1 MLQVRSAFH
10 LNGLYND
17 MKASTA
23 TSGQKTNEIFSMQI
37 ARTSKFHIIYIMF
50 EMTRDSI
57 KSFNFR
63 DLNVKNI
70 LEVLLKVFA
79 LKQI

>member
-1 MLQVRSAFH
+1 
-10 LNGLYND
+10 
-17 MKASTA
+17 
-23 TSGQKTNEIFSMQI
+23 MQI
-37 ARTSKFHIIYIMF
+37 ARASRYHIIYIMF

-57 KSFNFR
+57 NSYYFR
-63 DLNVKNI
+63 DSNVKVI